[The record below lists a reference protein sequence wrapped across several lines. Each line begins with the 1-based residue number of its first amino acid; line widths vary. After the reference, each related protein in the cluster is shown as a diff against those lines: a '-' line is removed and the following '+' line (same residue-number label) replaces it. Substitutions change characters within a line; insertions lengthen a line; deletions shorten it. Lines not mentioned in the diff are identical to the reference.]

1 MTEEG
6 EGDQPKARPRVGSS
20 TRTRP
25 IGRGAR
31 PTRRARSKDRA
42 SGVVSTTLRASS
54 SPVQKLLEIVRK
66 ECSPQTWSR
75 AVAQAR
81 NAQLTGKRGR
91 DGALEVR
98 MATKGGMI
106 APQVTLD
113 VAHEE
118 WSCECPSNEPVCQ
131 HVAACMIALAQAERE
146 GRPLFGVESAPGTV
160 AYTLEARE
168 DALWLLRFLKRQD
181 GTRTPLHARLIEE
194 RQKGDRAEI
203 ATTRADVEV
212 ELLLGSLRDGPIPRA
227 YISKLFGWLADCDE
241 VLLEGKQVVFG
252 EPMAPLVARVERQG
266 QAVLLGV
273 VTNPRLQRVYKNGA
287 AMCKGKLCPLSDVPL
302 SDGDLATLQRG
313 RRFEQQELPDLVGR
327 VLPALEGRLPI
338 DAPAELL
345 RGATKLPPRI
355 VLAAEVLEGVLE
367 VLPSIVYGDPPCA
380 RVDDGKLT
388 YLGGPVPLRDAVAE
402 QALARLLEHKLGLE
416 PGRRKRLEGEA
427 ALQLADR
434 VRTLDAVAV
443 SGSALDR
450 FTLRGGLAADLT
462 ATGESFDLSFK
473 TEQGETASAEAVMAA
488 WQHGSPLVVLDGG
501 GFAPLPSD
509 FLAKHGHLVL
519 SLLRARQ
526 DEGKLP
532 KAALIDLAQLC
543 EALDYPPPA
552 ELTQLRVLSREFA
565 GLPEAPLPKDLN
577 AELRS
582 YQRDGH
588 RWLSFLS
595 RSNLGGLLAD
605 DMGLGKTL
613 QAISALGSPA
623 LVVCPAS
630 VVFNWAAELARFRP
644 SLTVCTYHGTSRRL
658 DDADVTITTYG
669 TLRMDADKLAQRRW
683 DTVVLDEAQT
693 IKNPDSQVAQSA
705 YQLDAR
711 FRLALTG
718 TPIENRL
725 TDLWSLF
732 HFLNRGFLGGRAQ
745 FETDYARPISDG
757 DRNAGER
764 LRTRIKPL
772 VLRRLKREVAKE
784 LPPRTDVVLRCTLDA
799 DERALYESVRAATRH
814 EVVAQLSAGGS
825 VIAALEALLRLRQA
839 CCHRA
844 LLPNQEA
851 TRSSKLDLL
860 RETLEEALSEG
871 HKALVFSQ
879 WTSLLDLVEPE
890 LNALGVRYT
899 RLDGSTRDRKA
910 VVEDFQNDPEVR
922 VMLLSLKAGGTG
934 LNLTAADHVFLLDP
948 WWNPAAEDQAA
959 DRAHRIGQDR
969 PVLVHRLIASDS
981 VEEGILALQ
990 EKKRA
995 LASVATDGGAQ
1006 ALGITRDDLL
1016 ALLS

>member
-1 MTEEG
+1 M
-6 EGDQPKARPRVGSS
+6 
-20 TRTRP
+20 
-25 IGRGAR
+25 
-31 PTRRARSKDRA
+31 
-42 SGVVSTTLRASS
+42 
-54 SPVQKLLEIVRK
+54 QKLLEIVRK

-75 AVAQAR
+75 ALAQAR

-98 MATKGGMI
+98 MATKGGLI

-113 VAHEE
+113 VGHEE

-131 HVAACMIALAQAERE
+131 HVAACVIALELAERE
-146 GRPLFGVESAPGTV
+146 GRPLFGVEASPGTV
-160 AYTLEARE
+160 AYTLDVRD
-168 DALWLLRFLKRQD
+168 DALWLLRFVKRE
-181 GTRTPLHARLIEE
+181 GSAPTPLSARLIEE
-194 RQKGDRAEI
+194 RQKGERAQI
-203 ATTRADVEV
+203 ATTRADVEI

-227 YISKLFGWLADCDE
+227 YIAKLFGWLAECDE
-241 VLLEGKQVVFG
+241 VLLDGKQVVFG

-273 VTNPRLQRVYKNGA
+273 ATNPRLQRVFRNGA
-287 AMCKGKLCPLSDVPL
+287 ALCSGKLCPLSDVPL

-313 RRFEQQELPDLVGR
+313 RRFEHQELPDLVGR

-345 RGATKLPPRI
+345 RGAIKLPPRI
-355 VLAAEVLEGVLE
+355 VLAADVLSGVLE

-416 PGRRKRLEGEA
+416 PGRRKRLEGQA
-427 ALQLADR
+427 ALELADR

-443 SGSALDR
+443 SGTALDR

-462 ATGESFDLSFK
+462 ATGDSFDLSFK
-473 TEQGETASAEAVMAA
+473 TDQGETASAEAVMAA

-501 GFAPLPSD
+501 GFAPLPTD

-526 DEGKLP
+526 DGGKLP
-532 KAALIDLAQLC
+532 KAALLDLAQLC
-543 EALDYPPPA
+543 EALDYPPPP
-552 ELTQLRVLSREFA
+552 ELTQLRALSREFA
-565 GLPEAPLPKDLN
+565 GLPEAPLPPDLS
-577 AELRS
+577 AELRG

-588 RWLSFLS
+588 RWLAFLS

-613 QAISALGSPA
+613 QAISALGTPA

-669 TLRMDADKLAQRRW
+669 TLRIDADKLAQRRW

-718 TPIENRL
+718 TPVENRL

-745 FETDYARPISDG
+745 FETDYVRPIAEG
-757 DRNAGER
+757 DRHAGER

-851 TRSSKLDLL
+851 KRSSKLDLL

-890 LNALGVRYT
+890 LATLDVRYT

-910 VVEDFQNDPEVR
+910 VVDSFQNDPEVR

-995 LASVATDGGAQ
+995 LASVATDGGDQ